1 MRFNLAIGVTTDP
14 FSILKNIVIHCVPLG
29 FVLCLKKF
37 VMKIIKVNII
47 PIYPRLAPWYQRRK
61 VDLHGIDA
69 STVFNIRT
77 DKGIT
82 AYGDKRVL
90 PWGQPAADKY
100 DHLIGKDVFDFI
112 NNNQPF
118 DSCRT
123 VIPVTVN
130 RMSPVL
136 PRPEKKRVP

>member
-1 MRFNLAIGVTTDP
+1 M
-14 FSILKNIVIHCVPLG
+14 HCVPLG

-37 VMKIIKVNII
+37 LMKITEINII
-47 PIYPRLAPWYQRRK
+47 PIYPRLAAWYQRRK
-61 VDLHGIDA
+61 VDLYGIDA
-69 STVFNIRT
+69 RTVFKIRT

-82 AYGDKRVL
+82 GYGDQRVR

-130 RMSPVL
+130 RMSPL
-136 PRPEKKRVP
+136 LQRPEKKRAP